1 MRNTH
6 RFRTLQNSTVLLYHG
21 RIDRSMTAF

>member
-1 MRNTH
+1 MRNAH
-6 RFRTLQNSTVLLYHG
+6 RFRTVQKFTLLLYHG